1 VDEEVKATR
10 TETVTKYQ
18 ASKDGDLLI
27 CVYQRTDTLM
37 WVVQDWTGPTY
48 KWEEFDTRDAAE
60 AAAKKLA
67 EAAAKKLARGIR

>member
-1 VDEEVKATR
+1 MREVDEEVKVSRTKTR
-10 TETVTKYQ
+10 TKYR

-27 CVYQRTDTLM
+27 CVYQRSDTGM

-48 KWEEFDTRDAAE
+48 KWEEFTTRDAAE

-67 EAAAKKLARGIR
+67 KGIR